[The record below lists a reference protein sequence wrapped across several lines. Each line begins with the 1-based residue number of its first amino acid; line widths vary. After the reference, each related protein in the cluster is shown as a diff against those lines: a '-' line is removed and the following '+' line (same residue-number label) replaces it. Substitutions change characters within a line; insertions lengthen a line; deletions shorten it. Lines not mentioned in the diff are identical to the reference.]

1 MSRTFRNIDPFY
13 FSASARI
20 RFPKEV
26 VERYTDKRDG
36 KAVSYVEAGGGIEVV
51 GQLAKKFFKRRTNKI
66 KRTSTKAEICS
77 AVMQM
82 VQEQYEYDRDM
93 KELYDRIAEE
103 EEYDNQRYSFLDED
117 DNPSDYEDYC
127 SNEEFYVGDA
137 EWWYDGWD

>member
-1 MSRTFRNIDPFY
+1 MSRTFRNINPFY
-13 FSASARI
+13 FSASART

-36 KAVSYVEAGGGIEVV
+36 KAVSYVEAGDGIEVV
-51 GQLAKKFFKRRTNKI
+51 SQLAKKFFKRRTNKI

-117 DNPSDYEDYC
+117 DNPSGYEDYG
-127 SNEEFYVGDA
+127 SKEEFPGDDPA
-137 EWWYDGWD
+137 WWYGDWD